1 MLGDFGDTAAFNWYN
16 NANDLDSI
24 IGSNF
29 SGTSTSIAGHNAG
42 WINSRI
48 TLHGFAGIGKVQ
60 FRFRIGADYSSGDDA
75 WAIDDFRVR
84 FGFIPG
90 EITGKNSMI

>member
-29 SGTSTSIAGHNAG
+29 LELQQVLQDIMQVGLIRA
-42 WINSRI
+42 SRCMDLRELKSAI
-48 TLHGFAGIGKVQ
+48 
-60 FRFRIGADYSSGDDA
+60 RFRIGADYSSGDDG